1 MEIVV
6 VSDTN
11 IFIDLYKVGLL
22 DEFFSLT
29 FHVHTTDLI
38 VDELKIQEQKRKIL
52 GYHQLFV
59 KKFNMREIM
68 ELANFQRKVQAMTNV
83 SIQDCSVWVYAQNNN
98 YTLLTGD
105 GKLRKMAIKEGVTV
119 CGILYIFDKM
129 VEEKLLTPQE
139 ACEKIQ
145 LLRQL
150 NGRLPSKEIDRRLDM
165 WNNKRNA
172 QEKTKKA
179 QKITH

>member
-29 FHVHTTDLI
+29 INVHTTDLI
-38 VDELKIQEQKRKIL
+38 VHELKVKEQKDKIL
-52 GYHQLFV
+52 GYDKLFI
-59 KKFNMREIM
+59 KKFDMREM
-68 ELANFQRKVQAMTNV
+68 VELVNFQRKMQDMTNV
-83 SIQDCSVWVYAQNNN
+83 SIQDCSVWVYAQNND

-105 GKLRKMAIKEGVTV
+105 NKLRKIAIKEGATV
-119 CGILYIFDKM
+119 RGILYIFDKM
-129 VEEKLLTPQE
+129 VEEKLLTPQK

-145 LLRQL
+145 LLRLL
-150 NGRLPSKEIDRRLDM
+150 NGRLPSREIDKRLDV
-165 WNNKRNA
+165 WNVK
-172 QEKTKKA
+172 EKTQGK
-179 QKITH
+179 

>member
-1 MEIVV
+1 MEIIV

-29 FHVHTTDLI
+29 IHVHTTDLI
-38 VDELKIQEQKRKIL
+38 IHELKVKEQRSKIL
-52 GYHQLFV
+52 GYEKLFI
-59 KKFNMREIM
+59 KKFNMQEMM
-68 ELANFQRKVQAMTNV
+68 ELVNFQRKMHDMTNV
-83 SIQDCSVWVYAQNNN
+83 SIQDCSVWAYAQDND

-105 GKLRKMAIKEGVTV
+105 SKLRKIAIKEGTNVR
-119 CGILYIFDKM
+119 GILYIFDKM
-129 VEEKLLTPQE
+129 VEQKLLTPQK

-150 NGRLPSKEIDRRLDM
+150 NGRLPSKEIE
-165 WNNKRNA
+165 KRVCLWSSK
-172 QEKTKKA
+172 EDTF
-179 QKITH
+179 T